1 MLYFFSFCCLIGKQ
15 TKDELL
21 FATNLLIKS
30 MDKFIKQYKFIIYT
44 NFNLDLHIQNSNIE
58 IRKYYNHK
66 ENELLFGNNQWKN
79 LSMNKLF
86 IYKDLYD
93 EFKIDYTWIDL
104 DTYIYYDLSYIENLD
119 NYFLEYGGEFK
130 RLEKVSSNFK
140 IEFHKYIQG
149 NFWKLNINL
158 YIKLIELLNTLK
170 QNSIQLEY
178 DSQSLFTYYF
188 YKILNGNLQNMNIN
202 ILGNNSYQ
210 NSLNGI
216 AIWCEKNNGSH
227 ASLNGLN
234 NLFLDKNI
242 LRSKFHENKEI
253 HIVSFTFLTLM
264 KIKNNIVFN
273 KLFN

>member
-44 NFNLDLHIQNSNIE
+44 NFDLDLHIQNSNVE

-66 ENELLFGNNQWKN
+66 ENELLYGNNQWKN

-104 DTYIYYDLSYIENLD
+104 DTYIYHDLSYIEHLD
-119 NYFLEYGGEFK
+119 NCFLEYGGEFK
-130 RLEKVSSNFK
+130 KLDVVSNNFN
-140 IEFHKYIQG
+140 IEFHRYIQG

-158 YIKLIELLNTLK
+158 YMKLIELLNTLK
-170 QNSIQLEY
+170 INGIKLEY

-188 YKILNGNLQNMNIN
+188 YNILNGNLQNMNIN
-202 ILGNNSYQ
+202 ILGNNIYH
-210 NSLNGI
+210 NTLNGI
-216 AIWCEKNNGSH
+216 AIWCEKNKGSH
-227 ASLNGLN
+227 ANLDGLN

-253 HIVSFTFLTLM
+253 HIVSFTFNSLM
-264 KIKNNIVFN
+264 IIKNNIVFN